1 MCEPYLIQQ
10 MPIYFSPHQNRIVMH
25 NVVFLDVLYEL
36 ILDTVCTFLGTIT
49 SFLCSAIYMFF
60 SDILKLFEVVI
71 FGQKSML

>member
-10 MPIYFSPHQNRIVMH
+10 MPIYFSPHQNRIVML
-25 NVVFLDVLYEL
+25 NVVFGDILYEL

-49 SFLCSAIYMFF
+49 NFPLNVIYMFF
-60 SDILKLFEVVI
+60 SDILKIFEVVI

>member
-49 SFLCSAIYMFF
+49 SILCSAIYMFF
-60 SDILKLFEVVI
+60 SDILKIFEVVI